1 MRVQP
6 GRIANEAAM
15 VRALKTR
22 GEYRSGVPRS
32 RADEPPKQEPKK
44 PASFRPLTRREMQ
57 FVNFNDPEYQA
68 YINDRVNAEKE

>member
-22 GEYRSGVPRS
+22 GEYRSGIPRPVE
-32 RADEPPKQEPKK
+32 RTEPPVKKKREPIT
-44 PASFRPLTRREMQ
+44 FLTRREMQ

>member
-22 GEYRSGVPRS
+22 GEYRSGVPRPAE
-32 RADEPPKQEPKK
+32 RTEPKREPRKPK
-44 PASFRPLTRREMQ
+44 PAFRYLSSKELQRMDNESFQR
-57 FVNFNDPEYQA
+57 

>member
-6 GRIANEAAM
+6 GRIVNEAAM

-44 PASFRPLTRREMQ
+44 PASFRPLTRRKMQ

-68 YINDRVNAEKE
+68 YINNLQREEKE